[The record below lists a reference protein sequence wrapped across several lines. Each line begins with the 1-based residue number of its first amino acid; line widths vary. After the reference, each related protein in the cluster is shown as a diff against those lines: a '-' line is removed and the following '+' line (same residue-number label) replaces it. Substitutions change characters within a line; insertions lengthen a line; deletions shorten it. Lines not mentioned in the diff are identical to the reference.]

1 MSKLGGAI
9 SRATFILT
17 LMTAIGVTS
26 ATTIAAQETC
36 TPALAIKNT
45 QFSAMK
51 PPTMERRWT
60 AVLSVDAS
68 SCSTASGPFELAFSR
83 LKENAP
89 ETDFR
94 ERFTWQAP
102 EITVAVD
109 FWADE
114 AVESYRVVHVAPCP
128 CRK

>member
-1 MSKLGGAI
+1 V
-9 SRATFILT
+9 
-17 LMTAIGVTS
+17 TAIGVTS

-36 TPALAIKNT
+36 TPALGIKNT

-51 PPTMERRWT
+51 PPTMERQWT

-68 SCSTASGPFELAFSR
+68 RCASNSGPFELAFSR

-94 ERFTWQAP
+94 ERFMWQAP
-102 EITVAVD
+102 EMTVSVD

-114 AVESYRVVHVAPCP
+114 AVDGYRLVNVAPCP